1 MTRAQNPTAA
11 VGTGGEPEAVGPL
24 AAERPAPIGVESG
37 RDRQVRSV
45 VDVRSSLSVH
55 QQPRK
60 GRESVHA
67 L

>member
-55 QQPRK
+55 
-60 GRESVHA
+60 
-67 L
+67 